1 MNISDLKAGDTLI
14 NYQRGYEQAFLI
26 IESDNDLYLE
36 SRESRQKIK
45 DYDFK
50 GCHLLITFNDRTE
63 EV

>member
-1 MNISDLKAGDTLI
+1 MNKTDLKNGDTLV
-14 NYQRGYEQAFLI
+14 NFQKGYAKEFKVVQENNELF
-26 IESDNDLYLE
+26 LE